1 MKEIKAYIKRH
12 KLGQVTFALQKVERL
27 RGMSVSEVKGWGR
40 REETDPCCP
49 GIDDLMD
56 FYPYAKIEIV
66 CQDDLVDELV
76 SVIDR
81 TARTGL
87 RGDGK
92 IYISNVEASLTIGK
106 REASNERQ
114 KDHGKAPRDAA

>member
-1 MKEIKAYIKRH
+1 VKEIKAYIKRH
-12 KLGQVTFALQKVERL
+12 KLGQVTFALQRVERL

-56 FYPYAKIEIV
+56 SYPYAKIEIV
-66 CQDDLVDELV
+66 CEDDLANELI
-76 SVIDR
+76 SVIDK

-92 IYISNVEASLTIGK
+92 IYISNVERAVKIG
-106 REASNERQ
+106 RGDSTQ
-114 KDHGKAPRDAA
+114 